1 MFKSLNLESKKA
13 GFFLLFVA
21 IILEA
26 IGSNCLKLS
35 NGFQLIIPSIIFLF
49 CYVISFSLLILIL
62 KSMPLGL
69 AYGIWGGAGTFL
81 TAFTGV
87 FCWKESLNGFIV
99 LGMILI
105 VLGIIFMA
113 QGDDETGSTTS

>member
-1 MFKSLNLESKKA
+1 MFKNVDFKSKKA
-13 GFFLLFVA
+13 GFSLLAIA

-26 IGSNCLKLS
+26 LGSNCLKLS
-35 NGFQLIIPSIIFLF
+35 NGFQQIIPSVAFLL
-49 CYVISFSLLILIL
+49 CYIVSFSLLILIL

-81 TAFTGV
+81 TALAGV
-87 FCWKESLNGFIV
+87 VLWKESLNVPIV
-99 LGMILI
+99 VGMVFV

-113 QGDDETGSTTS
+113 QGDDETES